1 MDVAIGKGRPVMQNK
16 QLSTLSRF
24 LNLPVKPRLLPG
36 FEHLRLARGK
46 VCLHRKFRARQIKR
60 LFVVLTHRR
69 RATLRNIFR
78 PRKRPAASHFPNQ
91 SATDLTKE
99 LLCEKIL
106 FPNPV
111 SLIPALSLPLVFV
124 RSACCWRYSV
134 SRLRHRA
141 ER

>member
-1 MDVAIGKGRPVMQNK
+1 
-16 QLSTLSRF
+16 
-24 LNLPVKPRLLPG
+24 

-46 VCLHRKFRARQIKR
+46 VCLHRKLGTRQIKR

-106 FPNPV
+106 LPNPV
-111 SLIPALSLPLVFV
+111 SLISSFCWPLAFAQ
-124 RSACCWRYSV
+124 SACCWRCSA
-134 SRLRHRA
+134 SRLRHRVG
-141 ER
+141 R